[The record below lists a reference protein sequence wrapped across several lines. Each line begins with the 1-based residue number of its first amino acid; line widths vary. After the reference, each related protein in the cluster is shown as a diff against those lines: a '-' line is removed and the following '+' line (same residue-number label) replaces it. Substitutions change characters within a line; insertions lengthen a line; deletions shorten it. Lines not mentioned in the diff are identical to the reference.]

1 MSKSEARQLSD
12 KKAWQLQLSRETADA
27 AVSSYAPK
35 LAESPSITVIYER
48 LQDAEATLVPG
59 KDYLVGSAKVDDEVL
74 VLHGLNRVLLTAEHA
89 TIQTRREKAKEAD
102 MGTGALAEVVA
113 QDTNSTAMIAIGRQ
127 TSDPNYD
134 TDHPF
139 KTAMCKVLELSEN
152 RAHLSLHMLN
162 RGRASKPEDTHGY
175 SILLGIGNN
184 PSDATLALKDSIV
197 TIASD
202 LDLRVGVNQPHINF
216 DKNHRL
222 VRDDEGN
229 LKTVTFAAAGPNT
242 TRSFSE
248 ALAGHLGKYSE
259 FAAIQ
264 VEINEVLLKLQNDE
278 VDFPTQLDREL
289 GAYLGYLFVRMAVES
304 VAQL

>member
-1 MSKSEARQLSD
+1 MSKYEAQQLSD
-12 KKAWQLQLSRETADA
+12 EKAWRLQLDREMAAA

-35 LAESPSITVIYER
+35 LAGSSVIASIYER
-48 LQDAEATLVPG
+48 LRGAEEILVPC

-74 VLHGLNRVLLTAEHA
+74 VLHGLSRVLLTAEHT
-89 TIQTRREKAKEAD
+89 TIQIRREQAKEAD

-113 QDTNSTAMIAIGRQ
+113 QDTNSTAIIAIGRQ
-127 TSDPNYD
+127 TGDPNYD
-134 TDHPF
+134 ADHPF
-139 KTAMCKVLELSEN
+139 KAAMREVVELPEN

-162 RGRASKPEDTHGY
+162 RGRASQPRDTQGY
-175 SILLGIGNN
+175 SILLGIGNK

-197 TIASD
+197 AIGSD
-202 LDLRVGVNQPHINF
+202 LDLKVGVNQPHINF
-216 DKNHRL
+216 DGDRRL
-222 VRDDEGN
+222 VRDADGN
-229 LKTVTFAAAGPNT
+229 LKTVTFAGAGPNT

-248 ALAGHLGKYSE
+248 ALAEHLGKSSE

-278 VDFPTQLDREL
+278 VDFPTQVDREL
-289 GAYLGYLFVRMAVES
+289 GTYLGYLFVRSAAES